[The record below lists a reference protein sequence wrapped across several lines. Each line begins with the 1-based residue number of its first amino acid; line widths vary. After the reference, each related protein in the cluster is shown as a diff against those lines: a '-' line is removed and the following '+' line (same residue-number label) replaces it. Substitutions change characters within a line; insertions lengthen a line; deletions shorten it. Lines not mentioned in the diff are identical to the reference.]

1 MRIFFLVSLLF
12 LVGCATVTVE
22 RQNNTKYKITNI
34 MDYQT
39 VSVETPEDFE
49 KKIPQSNLIL
59 NSAVH
64 FKKGFYTKKIAENV
78 RDFDFQKGLIAIL
91 KNDKIQT
98 NYENCYEIL
107 LNEAFEKV
115 EISDLFIS
123 VRNENSFQIYDLQAC
138 GLIFSLNAKQKGIEA
153 YGDKILVFENRY
165 FEILNLDKSVYLS
178 GNLFNRILK
187 GHIYKDKVYL
197 IDDKYNFVEVNLVDK
212 TMDAS
217 KKVDSK
223 QAAFEREYYY
233 VLEDNSLF
241 KINLED
247 FKVEDKLSNEY
258 FIPKPENF
266 IILTDTFK
274 NNFQGD
280 IKKLKKLRYKDYIYF
295 ILLDEELYGYDFA
308 KEAYEKKIILG
319 KYQPKA
325 CSNGH
330 FYRFMDVS
338 GDEIYIDLEKISV
351 SPRVEK
357 FTCDI
362 ELIYK
367 KGTFY
372 YQDGRMAFRFADVVN
387 ENEKYI
393 MYKRVIDEDNTFF
406 FFEVKKYD

>member
-197 IDDKYNFVEVNLVDK
+197 IDDKNNFVTVNLIDK

-217 KKVDSK
+217 KKFDLEYAV
-223 QAAFEREYYY
+223 FENGNFYLQR
-233 VLEDNSLF
+233 DNSLLR
-241 KINLED
+241 INLD
-247 FKVEDKLSNEY
+247 NLTVEDNLTDGS
-258 FIPKPENF
+258 FISKSGSY
-266 IILTDTFK
+266 IILTETLKNYFNSDFK
-274 NNFQGD
+274 N
-280 IKKLKKLRYKDYIYF
+280 IEKIRYKDSVYF
-295 ILLDEELYGYDFA
+295 VLMGKELYGFDFA
-308 KEAYEKKIILG
+308 KEIFEKRIIFG
-319 KYQPKA
+319 KYQPNA
-325 CSNGH
+325 CSNGE
-330 FYRFMDVS
+330 FYRFIDVS
-338 GDEIYIDLEKISV
+338 GDEIYIDLKKISLT
-351 SPRVEK
+351 SKVEK
-357 FTCDI
+357 FMCYT
-362 ELIYK
+362 ELQYK
-367 KGTFY
+367 KGAFY
-372 YQDGRMAFRFADVVN
+372 YPDGKIAFRFADVVI
-387 ENEKYI
+387 EN
-393 MYKRVIDEDNTFF
+393 
-406 FFEVKKYD
+406 